1 MDSEFV
7 NAYIEKLLNELVE
20 LTKTRLLLET
30 QLTMASKAMANLKA
44 ENDKLQ
50 ASLNKKA
57 SKNKEESNTF

>member
-1 MDSEFV
+1 MDNEFV
-7 NAYIEKLLNELVE
+7 NAYIEKVTNEVTE

-30 QLTMASKAMANLKA
+30 QLQMANRVVEQLKA

-57 SKNKEESNTF
+57 KKEDASAT